1 MFFNMMTGN
10 IQGYEDINSQRKIE
24 NNYKFTWNEN
34 IVEDIEKK
42 IDNFGDNIDQI
53 DNNRV
58 DNSELFNAKD
68 SELYDDSLYHGGD
81 QRQRPSSMHSKSFSD
96 SDSDNSENL
105 NDDNGENSDDYEIAD
120 MKDEL

>member
-1 MFFNMMTGN
+1 MMTGN

-42 IDNFGDNIDQI
+42 IDNYGDNIDQI